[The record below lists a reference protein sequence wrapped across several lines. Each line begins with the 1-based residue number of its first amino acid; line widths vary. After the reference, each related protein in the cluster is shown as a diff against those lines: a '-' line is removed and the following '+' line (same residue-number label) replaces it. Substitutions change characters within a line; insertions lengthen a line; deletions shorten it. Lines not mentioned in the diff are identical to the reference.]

1 MKLDLFIEVD
11 GNKVLHKS
19 LVEKVK
25 DVWRE
30 EGNRVKDIETLELFY
45 KPTEHICYYVINGK
59 LKGSV
64 PT

>member
-25 DVWRE
+25 DSWKE
-30 EGNRVKDIETLELFY
+30 SGNKVKDIKSLELYY
-45 KPTEHICYYVINGK
+45 KPTEHMCYYVVNGK
-59 LKGSV
+59 SNGSV
-64 PT
+64 TV